1 VAIKVMHA
9 TFAANEAAV
18 RRFFDEARAAVPVQP
33 GTRSRVELADTV
45 EGTALA
51 IDRGG
56 LGVRVLE
63 APSPDVRVVVTL
75 APDTEGPLHVSLQ
88 PLGQMGTFPMGEPS
102 PLCDAPCD
110 VRHVRGLFG
119 VSITRD
125 DAQIVNGAG
134 ALGLATD
141 THVML
146 RYHDETTTRIAG
158 RISTGLMVA
167 YGLVAT
173 AVGAVAL
180 GIDRDDAFREVIAQD
195 GAVALIAT
203 GIPFAVVGLIG
214 LVFALQSDWVEVGQM
229 QL

>member
-1 VAIKVMHA
+1 
-9 TFAANEAAV
+9 
-18 RRFFDEARAAVPVQP
+18 
-33 GTRSRVELADTV
+33 
-45 EGTALA
+45 
-51 IDRGG
+51 
-56 LGVRVLE
+56 
-63 APSPDVRVVVTL
+63 
-75 APDTEGPLHVSLQ
+75 
-88 PLGQMGTFPMGEPS
+88 MGTFPMGEPS